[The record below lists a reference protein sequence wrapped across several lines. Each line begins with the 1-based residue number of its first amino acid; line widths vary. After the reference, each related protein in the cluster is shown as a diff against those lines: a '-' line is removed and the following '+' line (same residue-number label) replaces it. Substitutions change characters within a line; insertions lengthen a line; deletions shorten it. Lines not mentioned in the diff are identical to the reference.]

1 MDGGTTLDSSRNGR
15 VAVFERTSRPSLGI
29 PPDFELAK
37 TAWNSSSRIW
47 GTGTFI
53 DTGLDG
59 EPTRRMSYGLSPEES
74 RSDVFPA
81 SPVRQLSSGGFGQA
95 RNMTNSIL
103 SPVDVTDE
111 NNIQPK
117 MSWNSMSANVGFVSR
132 PKGQPLS
139 PTKYA
144 QNHGLA
150 SFGPSNGTFE
160 SSSLFAGS
168 APDTEDIPA
177 DSQYSYSRN
186 HRPLDPSN
194 RLVSGTRPSNPEPHR
209 SEHQPSTANSGK
221 HFGND
226 PFSPGQRF
234 ENELHHSNNLV
245 NMGNATSMAPAVGHN
260 FQLVKPGVL
269 QHSSSGSNPYRATP
283 PSVPTSEG
291 RVLPAQQIVSYSPST
306 QEYAEVSHSLST
318 VAFNGVQEH
327 AGSIPA
333 RRTSMYQSQY
343 RDGNVTQNRTLG
355 QMNLHLSNSESKYH
369 QHQAHLNRPSTSRLD
384 PLAAPHYPL
393 PYSGRGSLSPMAM
406 EYRSNI
412 HSPYYSATGTPPTG
426 PESVRSTL
434 ASGASSRTSHND
446 QMLLDQKLRNLDT
459 YHYDQNPFTM
469 TSLQHQLHQV
479 QQYELS
485 GQSLA
490 VRLNPHAHSYAGPNY
505 AQLGGYPVVSRHSGR
520 VIDNQAARSPV
531 LEEFR
536 MNSKTNKRLELKDI
550 YNHVV
555 EFSGDQHG
563 SRFIQTKLETANS
576 DEKEQIFKEIQPNLL
591 QLMTDVFGNYVIQ
604 KMFEH
609 GNQSQKKVLA
619 NQMKGHVW
627 TLSTQMYG
635 CRVVQKAFE
644 YVLTDQQATLV
655 KELDGPNNQILKIV
669 RDQNGNHVV
678 QKAIERIPGEHI
690 QFIVDAHRGQMMKM
704 STHQYGCRVVQR
716 MLEYCQPQVK
726 RVILDELLQNIQ
738 PLILDSYGNYVVQHI
753 IQNGEPHDRRF
764 VVDYVLK
771 QLLNFSK
778 HKFASNIVEKSID
791 YADEDQRAEILRQLT
806 RPDELGSTPVL
817 GLMRDQFGNYVLQ
830 KVHAQLGGAE
840 LVGLEADMKQNY
852 PLLKRTSYG
861 KQVGAIEKLLFGGN
875 GPSTASASEGSQDST
890 DPSTKTSSTTADT
903 PDTPTRTSEGK

>member
-1 MDGGTTLDSSRNGR
+1 MKGGTTLDSVSISDPAAVRFYLTTSNPQSRNGR
-15 VAVFERTSRPSLGI
+15 SAAFERTSRPALGI

-37 TAWNSSSRIW
+37 NAWNSSSRIC
-47 GTGTFI
+47 GTGTSFM
-53 DTGLDG
+53 DTGLDD
-59 EPTRRMSYGLSPEES
+59 EPTRRTSLGLSS
-74 RSDVFPA
+74 DDTRSDVFPA
-81 SPVRQLSSGGFGQA
+81 SPVRQTSSSGFGQA

-103 SPVDVTDE
+103 SPADIADE
-111 NNIQPK
+111 NNIHPK

-144 QNHGLA
+144 QNQGLV

-168 APDTEDIPA
+168 APDTEDAPD
-177 DSQYSYSRN
+177 DSQQPYSRN
-186 HRPLDPSN
+186 HHSLNPATGLPS
-194 RLVSGTRPSNPEPHR
+194 SATRPSHPEPHR
-209 SEHQPSTANSGK
+209 SEYQPSTNSSGK

-226 PFSPGQRF
+226 PFGSGQRF
-234 ENELHHSNNLV
+234 ENGLHQSNHSVKMTNV
-245 NMGNATSMAPAVGHN
+245 TGMAPAVGNN
-260 FQLVKPGVL
+260 FQLVRPGVP
-269 QHSSSGSNPYRATP
+269 QHSSSSSNTYRATP
-283 PSVPTSEG
+283 PSFPTSNG
-291 RVLPAQQIVSYSPST
+291 RILPLQEIVPYSPSIQDFT
-306 QEYAEVSHSLST
+306 EVPPSSTTVPYSQIQEYAGPI
-318 VAFNGVQEH
+318 AN
-327 AGSIPA
+327 

-343 RDGNVTQNRTLG
+343 RDGNNTQNRSLG
-355 QMNLHLSNSESKYH
+355 QMNAHLSSSESTYQPH
-369 QHQAHLNRPSTSRLD
+369 QGHLNRPSTSRLD
-384 PLAAPHYPL
+384 PLAAPHYPM
-393 PYSGRGSLSPMAM
+393 PYSGRGSLSPMAL

-426 PESVRSTL
+426 PESIRSTP

-446 QMLLDQKLRNLDT
+446 HMLLDHKLRNLDP

-469 TSLQHQLHQV
+469 TSLQQQLHQV
-479 QQYELS
+479 HQYELAS
-485 GQSLA
+485 QSLS
-490 VRLNPHAHSYAGPNY
+490 VRLNPHANPYAGPNY
-505 AQLGGYPVVSRHSGR
+505 AQLGGYPVVPRLSARESE
-520 VIDNQAARSPV
+520 NQTVRSAV
-531 LEEFR
+531 LEDFR

-563 SRFIQTKLETANS
+563 SRFIQQKLETANS

-591 QLMTDVFGNYVIQ
+591 QLMTDIFGNYVIQ
-604 KMFEH
+604 KLFEH

-655 KELDGPNNQILKIV
+655 KELDGPNHQILKIV

-716 MLEYCQPQVK
+716 MLEHCQPRVK

-753 IQNGEPHDRRF
+753 IQNGEPQDRRF
-764 VVDYVLK
+764 VVDFVLK

-791 YADEDQRAEILRQLT
+791 YADEDQRTEILRQLT
-806 RPDELGSTPVL
+806 KPDEMGSTPVL
-817 GLMRDQFGNYVLQ
+817 GLMRDQFGNYVLR
-830 KVHAQLGGAE
+830 KYSNP
-840 LVGLEADMKQNY
+840 VGEAY
-852 PLLKRTSYG
+852 R
-861 KQVGAIEKLLFGGN
+861 I
-875 GPSTASASEGSQDST
+875 
-890 DPSTKTSSTTADT
+890 
-903 PDTPTRTSEGK
+903 R